1 MTAPNADRQLHAVP
15 EMATEKQTIAIAVRD
30 AMLQEMER
38 DDSVLVLGEDVGV
51 DGGVFRATEGLI
63 ERFGPDR
70 VIDTPLAESSII
82 GMSVG
87 LAATGFRP
95 VAEIQFMGFV
105 YPAIN
110 QLFAHAARMRNRTRG
125 RLTCP
130 MVVRMPYG
138 GGIHPPEHHSE
149 SYEALFLN
157 TPGFKVVVPSN
168 PHDAKG
174 LLTAAI
180 RDDDPVLFM
189 EPKRIYRAF
198 REAVPVESYTVPI
211 GEAAVV
217 REGTDVTLIS
227 WGAMVRVCLDA
238 ARRFWPDEDIGAEV
252 VDLRTLNPLDRETI
266 IDQRRQDRSR
276 GGGARGAP
284 DRRFRCGDR
293 ERRSTSMPSS
303 SSRRRSRGSRA
314 LTSCFRWRTTKSTTC
329 RRARGSS
336 RLSKKSW
343 LSDPGNSTT
352 KVVTRYHVGSMPSRP
367 SQSRRS

>member
-1 MTAPNADRQLHAVP
+1 MSAQEAEGRALHAVP
-15 EMATEKQTIAIAVRD
+15 DVATEKLTIAQAVRN

-38 DDSVLVLGEDVGV
+38 DEKVLVLGEDVGV
-51 DGGVFRATEGLI
+51 DGGVFRATDGLI
-63 ERFGPDR
+63 ERFGPER

-110 QLFAHAARMRNRTRG
+110 HLFAHAARLRNRTRG
-125 RLTCP
+125 RLSCP
-130 MVVRMPYG
+130 MVVRMPFG

-180 RDDDPVLFM
+180 RDQDPVLFM

-198 REAVPVESYTVPI
+198 REAVRAESYTVPI
-211 GEAAVV
+211 GKADVA
-217 REGTDVTLIS
+217 REGSDVTLIS
-227 WGAMVRVCLDA
+227 WGSMVRVCLDA
-238 ARRFWPDEDIGAEV
+238 AEVLALEDVSAEV
-252 VDLRTLNPLDRETI
+252 VDLRTLNPLDRETMI
-266 IDQRRQDRSR
+266 SSVVKTGRAVVVHEAPRTA
-276 GGGARGAP
+276 GFGAEIVAQINEHALLQIEAP
-284 DRRFRCGDR
+284 V
-293 ERRSTSMPSS
+293 ERVAGFDIVFPLAQTEKHY
-303 SSRRRSRGSRA
+303 
-314 LTSCFRWRTTKSTTC
+314 L
-329 RRARGSS
+329 
-336 RLSKKSW
+336 
-343 LSDPGNSTT
+343 
-352 KVVTRYHVGSMPSRP
+352 PSRKRVIEAVRK
-367 SQSRRS
+367 SLQF

>member
-1 MTAPNADRQLHAVP
+1 MSSTGAEGQALHAVP
-15 EMATEKQTIAIAVRD
+15 EAAAERQTIAQAVRD
-30 AMLQEMER
+30 AMLGEMER
-38 DDSVLVLGEDVGV
+38 DERVIVLGEDVGV
-51 DGGVFRATEGLI
+51 DGGVFRATDGLI
-63 ERFGPDR
+63 ERFGADR

-95 VAEIQFMGFV
+95 IAEIQFMGFV

-125 RLTCP
+125 RLSCP

-168 PHDAKG
+168 PYDAKG
-174 LLTAAI
+174 LLVSAI

-198 REAVPVESYTVPI
+198 REAVPVENYAVPL
-211 GEAAVV
+211 GQAVV
-217 REGTDVTLIS
+217 AREGEDVTLIA

-238 ARRFWPDEDIGAEV
+238 AEVLAREDISAEV
-252 VDLRTLNPLDRETI
+252 VDLRTLNPLDRETMI
-266 IDQRRQDRSR
+266 SSVVKTGRAVVVHEAPRTGGFGAEISAQIHEHAMLQLEAPVQRVAGFDVVFPLSHSEKLYL
-276 GGGARGAP
+276 P
-284 DRRFRCGDR
+284 SR
-293 ERRSTSMPSS
+293 ERIVK
-303 SSRRRSRGSRA
+303 A
-314 LTSCFRWRTTKSTTC
+314 
-329 RRARGSS
+329 AE
-336 RLSKKSW
+336 
-343 LSDPGNSTT
+343 
-352 KVVTRYHVGSMPSRP
+352 KVLAF
-367 SQSRRS
+367 

>member
-1 MTAPNADRQLHAVP
+1 MSAQNRQLHAVP
-15 EMATEKQTIAIAVRD
+15 EVATEKQTIAIAVRD
-30 AMLQEMER
+30 AMQQEMER
-38 DDSVLVLGEDVGV
+38 DETVLVLGEDVGV
-51 DGGVFRATEGLI
+51 DGGVFRATDGLI
-63 ERFGPDR
+63 ERFGPER
-70 VIDTPLAESSII
+70 VIDTPLAESAII

-125 RLTCP
+125 RLGCP

-168 PHDAKG
+168 PYDAKG

-180 RDDDPVLFM
+180 RDEDPVLFM

-198 REAVPVESYTVPI
+198 REAVPADSYTVPI
-211 GEAAVV
+211 GEAAIA
-217 REGTDVTLIS
+217 REGSDVTLIS

-238 ARRFWPDEDIGAEV
+238 SEVLAREEVSAEV
-252 VDLRTLNPLDRETI
+252 VDLRTLNPLDRDTL
-266 IDQRRQDRSR
+266 IDSVTRTGRAVVVHEAPKTSGFGAEIVAQIMEHALLQLEAPVRRVAGFDVVFPLAQSERYYLPS
-276 GGGARGAP
+276 
-284 DRRFRCGDR
+284 R
-293 ERRSTSMPSS
+293 ERIVEAVRET
-303 SSRRRSRGSRA
+303 
-314 LTSCFRWRTTKSTTC
+314 
-329 RRARGSS
+329 
-336 RLSKKSW
+336 LSF
-343 LSDPGNSTT
+343 
-352 KVVTRYHVGSMPSRP
+352 
-367 SQSRRS
+367 